1 MKTITCIQAREEA
14 NDVAFISLG
23 DFGEEEE
30 EEEGDKEFKEKK
42 EKVSL
47 FWLWLLPSLD
57 EMDPCVMAEP
67 FFNSEATI

>member
-1 MKTITCIQAREEA
+1 MEVLKTITCIQAREEA

-30 EEEGDKEFKEKK
+30 EEEEEGDKEFKEKK

-47 FWLWLLPSLD
+47 FWL
-57 EMDPCVMAEP
+57 
-67 FFNSEATI
+67 

>member
-1 MKTITCIQAREEA
+1 MEVLKTITCIQAREEA

-47 FWLWLLPSLD
+47 FWL
-57 EMDPCVMAEP
+57 
-67 FFNSEATI
+67 